1 MQHIGYDSGRLAID
15 RVLVEDLATVYGT
28 PLYVYSKRRIE
39 EQFQHLLTALKLPP
53 EQLCYGVKANSSL
66 AVIQVLAELGAGFD
80 VVSGGE
86 IERIWLATKDIS
98 RTVFSGVGKTRT
110 ELRRSLALGIRC
122 LNVESSAELEVL
134 AELATQMQIV
144 APVSLRI
151 NPDVDAKTH
160 PYMATGFK
168 QTKFGIDVSTAL
180 ELYQSIAK
188 HKYLQAVGIDCH
200 IGSQMTSVEPIL
212 ASAQC
217 LLNVFDQLVDRGI
230 QVEHI
235 DLGGGFGVRYCD
247 ENEFNFA
254 ALRIRLED
262 LIGRRK
268 VKILFEPGR
277 FIVADA
283 GLLITQVLYTKQNEA
298 QHFTIVDAAMNDL
311 LRPSLYK
318 AWHNALPGLQDRYD
332 EHMQTNLVG
341 PICET
346 GDFLALKRGL
356 RLEQGDL
363 VALTH
368 AGAYGFT
375 MSSNYNT
382 RPRAAEVMICDN
394 EPVLIRAREQL
405 ADLVASEKLL
415 QV

>member
-217 LLNVFDQLVDRGI
+217 LLSVFDQLVDRGI